1 MVVNKRYSR
10 YLTDDAAKRGQLNI
24 LLKPE
29 TIRNRCM
36 SLLNAGR
43 KNSLLYFKV
52 NDKKVTTCIDVIS
65 EVTKKNYPNLK
76 IPYHSRWRNLE
87 QFSSEFL
94 EFITKG
100 KTNKFFNCRAAVD
113 FVFVSVLIDSG
124 AGNNWKYVD
133 SVSGQV
139 YSRSEGLALSSLRMF
154 ESGMFSMD
162 PDNCWRVDSAALK
175 QFDERTFLD
184 GMQGTKENHLEGF
197 ESRFKILRNLGDVLH
212 QISGGQGMR
221 PSDLVLELV
230 EENTIDLTQVLEAL
244 LRVLAPIWPLG
255 EKLSG
260 QHLGD
265 VGRHSLIVTSDVTTG
280 LVPIHKLSQWLVYS
294 LIEPLECAGID
305 IFGVENLTGLGEYRN
320 GGLLIDTG
328 VLEFIDP
335 TSRQIITEPSS
346 ELVVEWRAL
355 TIAILDELV
364 PRVACALG
372 IGENEFSLPMFLQGG
387 SWSAGRF
394 LAYQRSKDGEP
405 PIKLRNTGAVF

>member
-1 MVVNKRYSR
+1 MAVNKRYSR
-10 YLTDDAAKRGQLNI
+10 YLTDDAAERGQLNI

-29 TIRNRCM
+29 TIRNRCT

-43 KNSLLYFKV
+43 ENSLLYFKV
-52 NDKKVTTCIDVIS
+52 NDNNIATCTDVIS
-65 EVTKKNYPNLK
+65 EVTKNNYPNLK

-87 QFSSEFL
+87 QFSSECF
-94 EFITKG
+94 EFGAKG
-100 KTNKFFNCRAAVD
+100 KTSNSFNCRTSLD

-124 AGNNWKYVD
+124 AGQNWKYAD

-154 ESGMFSMD
+154 ESGMFSAD
-162 PDNCWRVDSAALK
+162 PDNSWRVDSGALK
-175 QFDERTFLD
+175 EIDERAFLE
-184 GMQGTKENHLEGF
+184 GIQGTKENYLEGF
-197 ESRFKILRNLGDVLH
+197 ESRLDILRNLGDVLH
-212 QISGGQGMR
+212 QISEGQGMR
-221 PSDLVLELV
+221 PSDLVLDLV

-244 LRVLAPIWPLG
+244 LRVFAPIWPLG
-255 EKLSG
+255 EKILG
-260 QHLGD
+260 QHFGD
-265 VGRHSLIVTSDVTTG
+265 VGRHSLIVTSDATTG

-335 TSRQIITEPSS
+335 KSRQIVTEPTS

-364 PRVACALG
+364 PRVASALG
-372 IGENEFSLPMFLQGG
+372 IRENEFSLPMLLQGG

-394 LAYQRSKDGEP
+394 LAYRRSKDGEP
-405 PIKLRNTGAVF
+405 PINLRNTGAVF

>member
-10 YLTDDAAKRGQLNI
+10 YLTDDAAKRGQFNI

-36 SLLNAGR
+36 SLLNTGR
-43 KNSLLYFKV
+43 KNSLLYFKID
-52 NDKKVTTCIDVIS
+52 DKKITTCIDVIS
-65 EVTKKNYPNLK
+65 EETKKNYPNLK

-94 EFITKG
+94 KFITKG
-100 KTNKFFNCRAAVD
+100 KTSNVFNCRAALD

-124 AGNNWKYVD
+124 AGNNWKYAD

-154 ESGMFSMD
+154 ESGMFSAD
-162 PDNCWRVDSAALK
+162 ADNCWRVDSTALQK
-175 QFDERTFLD
+175 FNERTFLE
-184 GMQGTKENHLEGF
+184 GIQGTKENHLEGF
-197 ESRFKILRNLGDVLH
+197 ESRFDILRNLGDVLH

-230 EENTIDLTQVLEAL
+230 EGNTIDLTQVLEAL
-244 LRVLAPIWPLG
+244 LRVLAPVWPLS

-260 QHLGD
+260 QHFGD
-265 VGRHSLIVTSDVTTG
+265 VGRHSLIVTSDATTG

-305 IFGVENLTGLGEYRN
+305 IVGVENLTGLGEYRN

-328 VLEFIDP
+328 VLKLIDP
-335 TSRQIITEPSS
+335 TPRQIAIEPTS

-372 IGENEFSLPMFLQGG
+372 IRENEFSLPMLLQGG

-394 LAYQRSKDGEP
+394 LAYRRNKDGEP
-405 PIKLRNTGAVF
+405 PINLRNTGAVF